1 MISSKG
7 VVGIWGGGDM
17 ISSKGG
23 GDMIS
28 SEGWWDMGRMIEG
41 ILYLDDEK

>member
-1 MISSKG
+1 
-7 VVGIWGGGDM
+7 M